1 MIIEWPK
8 PLYTLQERREEQLI
22 GVLEITEQ
30 AIMDILGEQLS
41 EEQAIELFMVLDEVI
56 SE

>member
-30 AIMDILGEQLS
+30 AIMDILGTELS
-41 EEQAIELFMVLDEVI
+41 QEQAIELYMILDEVT
-56 SE
+56 